1 MDVITYADGDLGKD
15 TECQPLAENE
25 EKEWHKIHIT
35 DVLVHW
41 QGCQQ
46 YRRVLPVAGKWKTL
60 SL

>member
-1 MDVITYADGDLGKD
+1 MDVMTDADGDLAKD
-15 TECQPLAENE
+15 TEWQPPAYNE

-46 YRRVLPVAGKWKTL
+46 YRRVLPVAGKWKAL